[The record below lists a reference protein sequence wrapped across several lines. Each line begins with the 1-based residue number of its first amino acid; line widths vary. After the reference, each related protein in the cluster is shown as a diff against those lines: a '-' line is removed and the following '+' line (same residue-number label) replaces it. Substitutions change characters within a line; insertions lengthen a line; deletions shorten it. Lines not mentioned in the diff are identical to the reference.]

1 MLANIEIPLTVDQI
15 SNRLGFSSGLI
26 ERIVARNGFEP
37 PQKNIIRKLDLIKS
51 ANCLNKLG
59 CPKPRSPS
67 RVAMKTNHILAE
79 VIKKSLDVRQ
89 KRSGT

>member
-37 PQKNIIRKLDLIKS
+37 PQK
-51 ANCLNKLG
+51 
-59 CPKPRSPS
+59 
-67 RVAMKTNHILAE
+67 ILSE
-79 VIKKSLDVRQ
+79 N
-89 KRSGT
+89 